1 MGEKQILIQDTVI
14 ESLINEGCK
23 LDKQAKII
31 EEKLKG
37 IKTELQVLEIG
48 RYRTTA
54 GKTVNISQLPIYS
67 EISPESVKTALRDKR
82 LGKNYSK
89 CVKVNITNL
98 KRFLSDQEIGNLR
111 DVVEYSRRHSFK

>member
-1 MGEKQILIQDTVI
+1 MGEKQILIQNTVI